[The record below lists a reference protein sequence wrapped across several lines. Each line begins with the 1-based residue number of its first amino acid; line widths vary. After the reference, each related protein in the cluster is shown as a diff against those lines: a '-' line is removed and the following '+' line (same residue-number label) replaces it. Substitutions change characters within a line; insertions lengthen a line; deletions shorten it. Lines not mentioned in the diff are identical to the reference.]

1 MPSNPLTQAEV
12 NEYAISRILTPPG
25 ELNPYMPQGYFLA
38 TPPVG
43 DGPALWRLF
52 DPEYIQGII
61 PADKLGTGSLG
72 LGSLYLAD
80 DGTWKGI
87 GGSLPPGG
95 TAGQLLAKINDT
107 DYNVEWID
115 NYALWTSQ
123 VKHEVKAGEVLLKGQ
138 AVYVSSADGTNM
150 IVSKASNAAEV
161 TSSKTM
167 GLIAQNLALNGK
179 GFVITE
185 GLLSGLNTSAATVGD
200 PVWLGTN
207 GNLLYGIANKPVAPA
222 HMVFLGIVTRVQSSN
237 GEIFVKVQNGFE
249 LDELHDVLITS
260 KTDKD
265 ILSYEASSGLWKNK
279 SFLALFGGTPLV
291 SIPTLAQVT
300 TAGNITTNSIEVGGL
315 SLTGSRVIL
324 SSLSSSGRLELY
336 NNIGTR
342 DVDFLAGGFKSILY
356 GNLAIGTNID
366 AGYKLDVN
374 GNIRSARL
382 YSNVIRD
389 TNQND
394 TMVTTVT
401 NISNTST
408 VVGNAGTTN
417 TLTLSTKASTG
428 LVVIPNSS
436 VGIGT
441 SNPQYKLDVYGNYHQ
456 YQVQGLLARY
466 DISTANAN
474 QNRGIWDFYTN
485 AAVTPDFFGRFGFK
499 FEGGIT
505 DDFKQFQVHIADA
518 VTPKI
523 VVDGSGR
530 VGIGT
535 ITPTRTLTVNG
546 AILVPNNTAYY
557 TKNTGGSELAV
568 FLADASNNIQYGSI
582 FFGGSSIFYTST
594 LYDWYQYPASVLT
607 HRMRLSS
614 GGNLLIG
621 TTTDAGYKL
630 DVNGTTRLNGLTS
643 INSISVAN
651 TALAITAN
659 GTGAGNFI
667 AQGYDFS
674 GNSRFYLTAT
684 GNFRING
691 QTDVGTTGSDEKFKL
706 DLSFAP
712 TSGTRL
718 HFGVW
723 LAQTINQTGGAN
735 GITRG
740 LYINPTLTSAADFR
754 AIETTAGK
762 VIFNG
767 GNVGVGTSNPLY
779 KLHAEGDV
787 NTTGVFRIGGVAG
800 WSGIITIMTNPPG
813 QQNISVQGGIIVNVF

>member
-265 ILSYEASSGLWKNK
+265 ILAYEASSGLWKNK

-300 TAGNITTNSIEVGGL
+300 TAGNTTTNSITVGGL
-315 SLTGSRVIL
+315 TVA
-324 SSLSSSGRLELY
+324 
-336 NNIGTR
+336 T
-342 DVDFLAGGFKSILY
+342 
-356 GNLAIGTNID
+356 NLIYT
-366 AGYKLDVN
+366 
-374 GNIRSARL
+374 
-382 YSNVIRD
+382 D
-389 TNQND
+389 T
-394 TMVTTVT
+394 
-401 NISNTST
+401 
-408 VVGNAGTTN
+408 
-417 TLTLSTKASTG
+417 
-428 LVVIPNSS
+428 
-436 VGIGT
+436 
-441 SNPQYKLDVYGNYHQ
+441 
-456 YQVQGLLARY
+456 
-466 DISTANAN
+466 
-474 QNRGIWDFYTN
+474 
-485 AAVTPDFFGRFGFK
+485 
-499 FEGGIT
+499 
-505 DDFKQFQVHIADA
+505 VH
-518 VTPKI
+518 
-523 VVDGSGR
+523 GR

-535 ITPTRTLTVNG
+535 
-546 AILVPNNTAYY
+546 
-557 TKNTGGSELAV
+557 
-568 FLADASNNIQYGSI
+568 AS
-582 FFGGSSIFYTST
+582 
-594 LYDWYQYPASVLT
+594 PA
-607 HRMRLSS
+607 
-614 GGNLLIG
+614 
-621 TTTDAGYKL
+621 YKL
-630 DVNGTTRLNGLTS
+630 DVVGDINASGNIISQTNLQSMYQAGDEGGEITLNKPVTGTTIDTSLT
-643 INSISVAN
+643 IDIYQDK
-651 TALAITAN
+651 L
-659 GTGAGNFI
+659 
-667 AQGYDFS
+667 
-674 GNSRFYLTAT
+674 
-684 GNFRING
+684 RIF
-691 QTDVGTTGSDEKFKL
+691 E
-706 DLSFAP
+706 
-712 TSGTRL
+712 
-718 HFGVW
+718 
-723 LAQTINQTGGAN
+723 TGGLNRGGYFDISTLAN
-735 GITRG
+735 
-740 LYINPTLTSAADFR
+740 
-754 AIETTAGK
+754 
-762 VIFNG
+762 
-767 GNVGVGTSNPLY
+767 GVGTNLAP
-779 KLHAEGDV
+779 
-787 NTTGVFRIGGVAG
+787 TG
-800 WSGIITIMTNPPG
+800 WTGIITTMLNPPG
-813 QQNISVQGGIIVNVF
+813 QQNIQVSNGIITNVF